1 MLLKKNL
8 YYVIHTEK
16 CNLFSTQGY
25 VICYLDKKLSKEY
38 ACFDLN
44 SFYSYFKL
52 DKQVLKKF
60 NLICKGGVYDL

>member
-8 YYVIHTEK
+8 YYVIHVEK
-16 CNLFSTQGY
+16 SNLFSIQGY

-38 ACFDLN
+38 ACFDLD

-52 DKQVLKKF
+52 DKQVLKHF
-60 NLICKGGVYDL
+60 NLICKGGVYDS

>member
-1 MLLKKNL
+1 MLLKKTL

-38 ACFDLN
+38 ARFDLN

-52 DKQVLKKF
+52 DKQILKHFKF
-60 NLICKGGVYDL
+60 ICIGGVYDL

>member
-1 MLLKKNL
+1 MLFKKNL

-25 VICYLDKKLSKEY
+25 VIVYFDKKLSQEY
-38 ACFDLN
+38 ARFDLN
-44 SFYSYFKL
+44 SFYTYFKL
-52 DKQVLKKF
+52 DKQTLKHY

>member
-1 MLLKKNL
+1 MLFKKNL
-8 YYVIHTEK
+8 YYVIHTEE

-38 ACFDLN
+38 ARFDLN

-52 DKQVLKKF
+52 DKKVMKHF